1 MSYISHFV
9 RHREFFRIIN
19 SRTALTAKLM
29 NIRAIN
35 ALFVQR
41 MRLKASDR
49 RIRSRF
55 RSRRWLSCLL
65 LRATRLH
72 EKWMAS
78 RLRHTEN
85 ARGDVVRIDFC
96 THMTKVYIRSGFD
109 RNGSLV
115 VHLEQIKCI
124 SEKSYRHGESE
135 ILITWW

>member
-1 MSYISHFV
+1 MRIHFTLCTTS
-9 RHREFFRIIN
+9 RIPNN
-19 SRTALTAKLM
+19 SRMAAKLM
-29 NIRAIN
+29 DIRAIN

-65 LRATRLH
+65 LRAARLH

-78 RLRHTEN
+78 RRHTEN

-124 SEKSYRHGESE
+124 CEEAQSYRHGRSE
-135 ILITWW
+135 ILITRW